1 MLELLP
7 PPAITWTF
15 ILALRSM
22 PNSSQSLENTRSTL
36 KCREAN
42 APVGITTSI
51 SRGDSPASRMAPRAA
66 STAASISLR
75 SGKRPDGTSP
85 MPTTAADA
93 DRLDF
98 ANCLLPHR
106 PRQFEGRGQMLLTLS
121 RQRPFRR
128 ERALQVSPVELAS
141 PILFRRDA
149 GRHRGT
155 RAVPAMWNPI
165 LIWIYYVRL
174 HMLEISRKGLTN
186 EKEAIGIEAESRA
199 A

>member
-1 MLELLP
+1 MRAAPVETSASATASMLELLP
-7 PPAITWTF
+7 PPAITCTF

-22 PNSSQSLENTRSTL
+22 PSSSQSRENTRSTL

-93 DRLDF
+93 ARLNL
-98 ANCLLPHR
+98 ANCLSL
-106 PRQFEGRGQMLLTLS
+106 GI
-121 RQRPFRR
+121 
-128 ERALQVSPVELAS
+128 V
-141 PILFRRDA
+141 RDISKV
-149 GRHRGT
+149 
-155 RAVPAMWNPI
+155 AVGC
-165 LIWIYYVRL
+165 
-174 HMLEISRKGLTN
+174 S
-186 EKEAIGIEAESRA
+186 
-199 A
+199 